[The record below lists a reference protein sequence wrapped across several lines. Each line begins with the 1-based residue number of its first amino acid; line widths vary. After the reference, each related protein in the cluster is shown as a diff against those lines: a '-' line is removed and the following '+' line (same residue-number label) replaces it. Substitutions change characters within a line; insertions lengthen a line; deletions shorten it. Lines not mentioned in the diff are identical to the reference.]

1 MRFLAHTEARMH
13 EAYVTA
19 GRNVLAEIQRRIL
32 QHIINEGA
40 VVTYKKL
47 LLTFCDD
54 LAKDELE
61 QCLAFLLATDQIKK
75 SAGGYVALVDKPAD
89 AFSYL

>member
-1 MRFLAHTEARMH
+1 MH

-32 QHIINEGA
+32 QHIINEDSA
-40 VVTYKKL
+40 VTYKKL
-47 LLTFCDD
+47 LLTFSDD

-61 QCLAFLLATDQIKK
+61 QCLAFLIATDQVKLGP
-75 SAGGYVALVDKPAD
+75 SGYTALVDKPAD